1 MKSHEA
7 RESDLG
13 SELQAYYRLKPQ
25 PDCDPVKWWADHRV
39 EFPRLSRF
47 ALDLLAIPAMSAD
60 CERAFSLAKL
70 AVTSQRHSL
79 RASTIEKIQLL
90 KNWITAGVIHL
101 GNL

>member
-1 MKSHEA
+1 MKSHEP

-25 PDCDPVKWWADHRV
+25 PDCDPVKWWADRRA

-70 AVTSQRHSL
+70 TVTSQRHSL
-79 RASTIEKIQLL
+79 QGSTIEKIQLL
-90 KNWITAGVIHL
+90 KNWIAAGVIRL